1 MWKICI
7 YTHNAFFSE
16 CYIVCLLWDV
26 CLHDNNK
33 VSNYIFIYIYSL
45 LACWELSLLHLLIL
59 QHLLY
64 HVYGTTL
71 FLFCRW
77 GDGSYIKTSL
87 RQEAC
92 NIFFYTSDIR
102 DLFKAKSLWIAW
114 TCRKSS
120 VSQTGLHST
129 WSDSLNTLYHSLSHK
144 QNLTGSGLIQWSLLK
159 SLITSPKQA
168 TAHRGPKPQP

>member
-1 MWKICI
+1 MRKICI
-7 YTHNAFFSE
+7 YTHNAFLFSMLH
-16 CYIVCLLWDV
+16 CMYAMRCMSSAIKYIII
-26 CLHDNNK
+26 
-33 VSNYIFIYIYSL
+33 YIYLYIYSL

-77 GDGSYIKTSL
+77 GDGSYINTSL
-87 RQEAC
+87 RHEAC
-92 NIFFYTSDIR
+92 NIFFYTSDIW

-114 TCRKSS
+114 TCRKSF
-120 VSQTGLHST
+120 VSQTGLRST

-144 QNLTGSGLIQWSLLK
+144 QNLTGSGLIQWS
-159 SLITSPKQA
+159 
-168 TAHRGPKPQP
+168 